1 MRQKKIMS
9 FAMSFCIRS
18 GVFLIDD
25 KCVYICVLILIQIE
39 KYTTKKKVC
48 LKLEYENF

>member
-1 MRQKKIMS
+1 MRQKKIMP

-18 GVFLIDD
+18 SVFLIDD

-39 KYTTKKKVC
+39 KYITKKSISQIRI
-48 LKLEYENF
+48 